1 MFPWD
6 DANEMRVGGFW
17 DGQEWGMF
25 GTAVIKG
32 RSRVLFHFNG
42 NVLSNQFIKKMNKE

>member
-17 DGQEWGMF
+17 DGNGEWGMF

-32 RSRVLFHFNG
+32 R
-42 NVLSNQFIKKMNKE
+42 